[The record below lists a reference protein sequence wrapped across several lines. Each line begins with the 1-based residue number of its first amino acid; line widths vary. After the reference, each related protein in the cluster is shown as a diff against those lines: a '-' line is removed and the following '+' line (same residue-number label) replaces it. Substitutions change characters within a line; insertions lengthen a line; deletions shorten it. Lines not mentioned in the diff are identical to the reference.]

1 MSQPNLV
8 DPAGPAEVPAQKQR
22 TNVYTVML
30 IISFFCI
37 VTACV
42 LLWLELNR
50 WGSYPWWKTTEATPN
65 TQVRYA
71 VPLDAGAAPTFTV

>member
-1 MSQPNLV
+1 MGQTE
-8 DPAGPAEVPAQKQR
+8 APAQKQS

-37 VTACV
+37 VVACV

-50 WGSYPWWKTTEATPN
+50 WGSYPWWDTREATPN
-65 TQVRYA
+65 TQAHYSA
-71 VPLDAGAAPTFTV
+71 PLEVDATPTFHA